1 MERYIKLG
9 IDTTTTNSCMEL
21 TENEVLEKLERSREH
36 VAQGMY
42 RDADDVVFDMRAKYG
57 L

>member
-9 IDTTTTNSCMEL
+9 IDTTTTNSCMAL
-21 TENEVLEKLERSREH
+21 TENEVLEKLERSREL

>member
-9 IDTTTTNSCMEL
+9 KDTTMTNSSMVL
-21 TENEVLEKLERSREH
+21 TEKEVLEKLERSRAH
-36 VAQGMY
+36 AAQGMY
-42 RDADDVVFDMRAKYG
+42 RDADDVVCDMRAEYG